1 VNGVPRWRIAAGIA
15 VLVAMAGLLAVFSP
29 IYLHNLELQ
38 NFVAGLT
45 QAVDARNRPDAE
57 LRLQILQKARTLA
70 LPVTEDNVQ
79 IIRSQETLR
88 IDVRY
93 LVPVKLPG
101 YAVNLHF
108 YPGAGSRP

>member
-1 VNGVPRWRIAAGIA
+1 MTPVPRWRIAAGIA
-15 VLVAMAGLLAVFSP
+15 VLAVMAFLLAVFTP
-29 IYLHNLELQ
+29 IYVHNLQLQ
-38 NFVAGLT
+38 NYVAGLT
-45 QAVDARNRPDAE
+45 QSVGNPTRTDGE
-57 LRLQILQKARTLA
+57 LRDMIVQKAHTLR

-79 IIRSQETLR
+79 IIRSTGAVR

-101 YAVNLHF
+101 YDVNLHF